1 LFHAISLFM
10 RRMGNRVK
18 PRAYQAATTNGYRH
32 ESRNLP
38 ISSGIK
44 THLGNGWMKLLSFTD
59 DKARRL
65 LTQYLA

>member
-1 LFHAISLFM
+1 LFM

-44 THLGNGWMKLLSFTD
+44 THLDDGWMKLLSSVN

-65 LTQYLA
+65 TAQHLA